1 MFYRQ
6 KILLALIEAFGGQLN
21 NTDLEKLLFLFC
33 IESGEN
39 YYDFFPYK
47 YGAFSFMTYYDQDKL
62 IEKEIL
68 QKGNNFALTLG
79 NSHLA
84 QLKTKDQQAL
94 LDFSQRMPQLKGK
107 QLIRKTYLEHPTYA
121 IKSQIAANV
130 LNSQELKAINE
141 RGQIDTTPTIFTI
154 GYEGKTIDK
163 YLYELITHNVRA
175 LVDVRQNPFSRK
187 HGFSQKQLQKYMSR
201 VGIRY
206 YHLPQLGI
214 PSKLRQN
221 LQTNTA
227 YTELFQHYANEILP
241 HQLEAVATI
250 KELAVTHSR
259 IALTCFEAEACM
271 CHRHKITDFLENE
284 PSFAIPIEHI

>member
-6 KILLALIEAFGGQLN
+6 KILLGLIEAFGGQLN

-33 IESGEN
+33 IETDAN

-47 YGAFSFMTYYDQDKL
+47 YGPFSFMTYYDRDKL
-62 IEKEIL
+62 IEKEVL
-68 QKGNNFALTLG
+68 QKGNIFALAP
-79 NSHLA
+79 SSSYLA
-84 QLKTKDQQAL
+84 QLKAKDRQAV
-94 LDFSQRMPQLKGK
+94 LDFRQRMHTIKGK

-121 IKSQIAANV
+121 TRSQIATTV
-130 LNSQELKAINE
+130 LNGQEFDAIAKQTPN
-141 RGQIDTTPTIFTI
+141 DTTATIFTI